1 MHGLLKDLTAAEYQ
15 RISQLLDESIDLAP
29 EERSRWLI
37 ELQRRDPAAAATL
50 RDLFANQG
58 ACQAAGFLEEEQR
71 VAPVLGSLTA
81 PPAAMIGKQFGP
93 YRVLSLLGHG
103 GMGSVW
109 LAERVDGLFTRRV
122 ALKLV
127 HPALMDR
134 VMTERVGREREIL
147 ATLDHPNI
155 ARLFDAGFAEDGQ
168 PYLALEYV
176 AGTPLTTYC
185 DERRLSIAARLEL
198 LHQVLSAVQ
207 YAHANLVI
215 HRDLKP
221 SNILVS
227 EDGRAHL
234 LDFGIAKLLTL
245 GVAKETEL
253 TQLGGRAL
261 TPDYAAPEQ
270 IAGAPV
276 TTAADVYALGVML
289 YELLTGQRPYR
300 PKRDSRG
307 ALEEAIMQDDP
318 VAPSRVT
325 PSEATAATRDTTTRK
340 LVSALKG
347 DLDTIVIKALKKTPA
362 ERYATANALDQ
373 DIARY
378 LQGEVVLAQ
387 PDSVSYRALKFAR
400 RHRVALGA
408 AAVLLLTLAG
418 GLTATTYEAGLAT
431 EQRDAA
437 LDAHF
442 RLLTQTAAERVKQ
455 SDVAAGM
462 GIILEVLSRNRAR
475 QTYSPEALSVFQEA
489 RASDTAISAITGHT
503 ERVRSVAYSPDGTRI
518 VTASFD
524 NTARIWD
531 ATTGQQV
538 MQLNGHADRLRY
550 AAFSPDGLRVVTASH
565 DKTARIWDAVT
576 GRQIVQLNGHTDAV
590 RSATFSSDGSRVVT
604 GSYDGTARIW
614 DAATGKQLTLLAGH
628 SDRVTSA
635 GFSPD
640 GTRVVT
646 ACFDRTAHLWDVATG
661 KEIRVLSGHTGQL
674 TWAVFSPDGRRV
686 ATASYDK
693 TARIWDATTG
703 QQLLLLSGHTL
714 LLEDVAFSADGR
726 YVITASDDKTTRV
739 WDAATGRQLMLLI
752 GHTDPVIGAAFS
764 PDGQRIASASDD
776 RTVRIWSSS
785 PSSEHLP
792 LVGHTQVV
800 PGAEFS
806 PDGRRVATASADKT
820 VRIWDTASGQ
830 QLLLLSGHTGLVLSA
845 LFSPDNKR
853 VVTASDDGTARVW
866 DAVSGRQMLVLD
878 GHTQAVEG
886 AAFTS
891 DGARIVT
898 ASADKTIRIWDAT
911 TGKESMRLAGHTDKV
926 NWAMFSPDD
935 RSVVSASYDKTARLW
950 DVATGRQKMII
961 EGHSGTV
968 ATAAFSPDG
977 LRIVT
982 ASDDTTARIWDAATG
997 RELVLLAG
1005 HSQPVTSAAF
1015 SSDGTRVVTS
1025 SYDKTARI
1033 WDATTGQQLMAMMQG
1048 DLVETAA
1055 FAPDGRSIVTASD
1068 DKTADIWDARAPA
1081 LEDQLRWSEAAQF
1094 DPLSSTE
1101 RFQLGLPEPTEGRRW
1116 PKSRTKCDESAG
1128 APYDPDR
1135 RAQGV
1140 MLDEIVTEIALPA
1153 CAGSG
1158 GSRSD
1163 ASPVDARR
1171 GDARSIYQHGRA
1183 LFASKQVAAAKLDF
1197 EQARALGYRAAN
1209 IELAELLSRSSD
1221 PAADL
1226 PRAIT
1231 LYERAWR
1238 DGVPFA
1244 AFELGSL
1251 YERGVP
1257 AAGADG
1263 KYVLAPDATRAW
1275 AWFQKGVDAGE
1286 PNALARFAEK
1296 FAGAATSADSEATR
1310 DVQLLEAFA
1319 RYATAAERARRQEWP
1334 DDVWKPWRY
1343 RRASLARVLAR
1354 RGMMREV
1361 AQAYGAA
1368 L

>member
-1 MHGLLKDLTAAEYQ
+1 
-15 RISQLLDESIDLAP
+15 
-29 EERSRWLI
+29 
-37 ELQRRDPAAAATL
+37 
-50 RDLFANQG
+50 
-58 ACQAAGFLEEEQR
+58 
-71 VAPVLGSLTA
+71 
-81 PPAAMIGKQFGP
+81 MI
-93 YRVLSLLGHG
+93 R
-103 GMGSVW
+103 
-109 LAERVDGLFTRRV
+109 
-122 ALKLV
+122 
-127 HPALMDR
+127 
-134 VMTERVGREREIL
+134 
-147 ATLDHPNI
+147 
-155 ARLFDAGFAEDGQ
+155 
-168 PYLALEYV
+168 
-176 AGTPLTTYC
+176 
-185 DERRLSIAARLEL
+185 
-198 LHQVLSAVQ
+198 
-207 YAHANLVI
+207 
-215 HRDLKP
+215 
-221 SNILVS
+221 
-227 EDGRAHL
+227 
-234 LDFGIAKLLTL
+234 
-245 GVAKETEL
+245 
-253 TQLGGRAL
+253 
-261 TPDYAAPEQ
+261 
-270 IAGAPV
+270 
-276 TTAADVYALGVML
+276 
-289 YELLTGQRPYR
+289 
-300 PKRDSRG
+300 
-307 ALEEAIMQDDP
+307 
-318 VAPSRVT
+318 
-325 PSEATAATRDTTTRK
+325 
-340 LVSALKG
+340 
-347 DLDTIVIKALKKTPA
+347 
-362 ERYATANALDQ
+362 
-373 DIARY
+373 
-378 LQGEVVLAQ
+378 
-387 PDSVSYRALKFAR
+387 
-400 RHRVALGA
+400 
-408 AAVLLLTLAG
+408 
-418 GLTATTYEAGLAT
+418 
-431 EQRDAA
+431 
-437 LDAHF
+437 
-442 RLLTQTAAERVKQ
+442 
-455 SDVAAGM
+455 
-462 GIILEVLSRNRAR
+462 
-475 QTYSPEALSVFQEA
+475 
-489 RASDTAISAITGHT
+489 
-503 ERVRSVAYSPDGTRI
+503 
-518 VTASFD
+518 
-524 NTARIWD
+524 
-531 ATTGQQV
+531 
-538 MQLNGHADRLRY
+538 
-550 AAFSPDGLRVVTASH
+550 
-565 DKTARIWDAVT
+565 
-576 GRQIVQLNGHTDAV
+576 
-590 RSATFSSDGSRVVT
+590 
-604 GSYDGTARIW
+604 
-614 DAATGKQLTLLAGH
+614 
-628 SDRVTSA
+628 
-635 GFSPD
+635 
-640 GTRVVT
+640 
-646 ACFDRTAHLWDVATG
+646 
-661 KEIRVLSGHTGQL
+661 
-674 TWAVFSPDGRRV
+674 
-686 ATASYDK
+686 
-693 TARIWDATTG
+693 
-703 QQLLLLSGHTL
+703 
-714 LLEDVAFSADGR
+714 
-726 YVITASDDKTTRV
+726 
-739 WDAATGRQLMLLI
+739 
-752 GHTDPVIGAAFS
+752 
-764 PDGQRIASASDD
+764 
-776 RTVRIWSSS
+776 
-785 PSSEHLP
+785 
-792 LVGHTQVV
+792 
-800 PGAEFS
+800 
-806 PDGRRVATASADKT
+806 
-820 VRIWDTASGQ
+820 
-830 QLLLLSGHTGLVLSA
+830 
-845 LFSPDNKR
+845 
-853 VVTASDDGTARVW
+853 
-866 DAVSGRQMLVLD
+866 
-878 GHTQAVEG
+878 
-886 AAFTS
+886 
-891 DGARIVT
+891 
-898 ASADKTIRIWDAT
+898 
-911 TGKESMRLAGHTDKV
+911 
-926 NWAMFSPDD
+926 
-935 RSVVSASYDKTARLW
+935 
-950 DVATGRQKMII
+950 

-1296 FAGAATSADSEATR
+1296 FAGAATSADSAATR
-1310 DVQLLEAFA
+1310 NVQLLEAFA

>member
-37 ELQRRDPAAAATL
+37 ELERRDPAAAATL

-646 ACFDRTAHLWDVATG
+646 ACFDRTAHIWDVATG

-853 VVTASDDGTARVW
+853 VVTASDDGTA
-866 DAVSGRQMLVLD
+866 
-878 GHTQAVEG
+878 
-886 AAFTS
+886 
-891 DGARIVT
+891 
-898 ASADKTIRIWDAT
+898 
-911 TGKESMRLAGHTDKV
+911 
-926 NWAMFSPDD
+926 
-935 RSVVSASYDKTARLW
+935 
-950 DVATGRQKMII
+950 
-961 EGHSGTV
+961 
-968 ATAAFSPDG
+968 
-977 LRIVT
+977 
-982 ASDDTTARIWDAATG
+982 
-997 RELVLLAG
+997 
-1005 HSQPVTSAAF
+1005 
-1015 SSDGTRVVTS
+1015 
-1025 SYDKTARI
+1025 
-1033 WDATTGQQLMAMMQG
+1033 
-1048 DLVETAA
+1048 
-1055 FAPDGRSIVTASD
+1055 
-1068 DKTADIWDARAPA
+1068 
-1081 LEDQLRWSEAAQF
+1081 
-1094 DPLSSTE
+1094 
-1101 RFQLGLPEPTEGRRW
+1101 
-1116 PKSRTKCDESAG
+1116 
-1128 APYDPDR
+1128 
-1135 RAQGV
+1135 
-1140 MLDEIVTEIALPA
+1140 
-1153 CAGSG
+1153 
-1158 GSRSD
+1158 
-1163 ASPVDARR
+1163 
-1171 GDARSIYQHGRA
+1171 
-1183 LFASKQVAAAKLDF
+1183 
-1197 EQARALGYRAAN
+1197 
-1209 IELAELLSRSSD
+1209 
-1221 PAADL
+1221 
-1226 PRAIT
+1226 
-1231 LYERAWR
+1231 
-1238 DGVPFA
+1238 
-1244 AFELGSL
+1244 
-1251 YERGVP
+1251 
-1257 AAGADG
+1257 
-1263 KYVLAPDATRAW
+1263 
-1275 AWFQKGVDAGE
+1275 
-1286 PNALARFAEK
+1286 
-1296 FAGAATSADSEATR
+1296 
-1310 DVQLLEAFA
+1310 
-1319 RYATAAERARRQEWP
+1319 
-1334 DDVWKPWRY
+1334 
-1343 RRASLARVLAR
+1343 
-1354 RGMMREV
+1354 
-1361 AQAYGAA
+1361 
-1368 L
+1368 